1 MNGASVS
8 PRLATLDDVD
18 AIIATV
24 ATAFATDP
32 AWAFIIGPDDR
43 ARQAF
48 VPALLIPRIHR
59 ATAWVLD
66 DCSAVAMW
74 DRMASDEPID
84 APADDKQDTWWAAFR
99 AEVGEEI
106 WDRLQAYDSALEAV
120 GPSRPRRYLGVL
132 ATHPADQGCGR
143 ATAVLEPGLAA
154 AHTDGWDCWLETSNP
169 TNKSIYAGRG
179 FIDAT
184 AGRYSRWATDL
195 VTAPTSAML
204 SITQCRTE
212 DESCHQFW

>member
-24 ATAFATDP
+24 AAAFATDP

-48 VPALLIPRIHR
+48 VRALLIPRIHR

-74 DRMASDEPID
+74 DRMACDEPI
-84 APADDKQDTWWAAFR
+84 ATPIATPTDDDQDTWWATFR

-120 GPSRPRRYLGVL
+120 GPSRPRWYLGVL
-132 ATHPADQGCGR
+132 ATHPDVQGCGR
-143 ATAVLEPGLAA
+143 ATQVLEPGLAA

-169 TNKSIYAGRG
+169 ANKSFYAGRG
-179 FIDAT
+179 FIEAT
-184 AGRYSRWATDL
+184 AVDIPGGPPTWWLHRPASR
-195 VTAPTSAML
+195 
-204 SITQCRTE
+204 
-212 DESCHQFW
+212 